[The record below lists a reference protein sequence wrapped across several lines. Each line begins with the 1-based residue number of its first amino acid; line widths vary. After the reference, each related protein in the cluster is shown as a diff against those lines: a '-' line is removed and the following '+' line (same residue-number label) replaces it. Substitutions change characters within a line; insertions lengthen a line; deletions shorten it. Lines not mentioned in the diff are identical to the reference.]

1 MEIETHKH
9 FLPCCI
15 SRKSKDLVSFPFV
28 PTMLYLY
35 RAPQQVLS
43 KFCEWCNEDW
53 SSFLVLHVYHSVP
66 PRHLVPQYFLWE
78 WQSSGSPS
86 DRIAN
91 DRDWNWTLIFLAG
104 VPSVYITRAS
114 GVGMSSLASEAHHLS
129 PVHQL
134 SWQITM
140 QSRQGCTQGGY
151 TMKMIRN
158 AQWHPSTSGLPLGSC
173 HKI

>member
-15 SRKSKDLVSFPFV
+15 SRKSKDLVSFLFV

-35 RAPQQVLS
+35 RVPQQVLS
-43 KFCEWCNEDW
+43 KFCERCNEDW

-91 DRDWNWTLIFLAG
+91 DRNWNWALIFLAG
-104 VPSVYITRAS
+104 VSSVYITRAS
-114 GVGMSSLASEAHHLS
+114 GVRMWLLASEAHHLS
-129 PVHQL
+129 SVHQL
-134 SWQITM
+134 S
-140 QSRQGCTQGGY
+140 SCKAERDVLKVGTQRRWSE
-151 TMKMIRN
+151 M
-158 AQWHPSTSGLPLGSC
+158 PSDTPQPQVYL
-173 HKI
+173 